1 MPAIVP
7 AKLRQMSE
15 ATDPKRAIMDAIGDA
30 TDKIRVPGG
39 WVLVGTYIPPGKSAG
54 GILFSDRTRDE
65 ALWQGSLGLVLKL
78 GTTAFQDDDVHK
90 FHEDDKATPGD
101 WVLFRFSS
109 AWEQHLNGVS
119 VRFVPDTEIKGITSD
134 PSIWT
139 HRPMPGI
146 G

>member
-1 MPAIVP
+1 MPAIIP

-15 ATDPKRAIMDAIGDA
+15 SSDPKRAILDALGDA
-30 TDKIRVPGG
+30 LDHVKVPGG
-39 WVLVGTYIPPGKSAG
+39 LVLVGTYIPPGKSLG
-54 GILFSDRTRDE
+54 GIIFSDRTRDE
-65 ALWQGSLGLVLKL
+65 SLWQGSMGMVLKL
-78 GTTAFQDDDVHK
+78 GTTAFQDDDLNK
-90 FHEDDKATPGD
+90 FNPDDKAKPGD

-119 VRFVPDTEIKGITSD
+119 VRFVPDTEIKGITTD

-139 HRPMPGI
+139 HRPMPGQ